1 MVIYIYLD
9 SVLDRHRVLLHN
21 YCFGEA
27 ESTNTSFPYQFLVK
41 GGGKRTNIDP
51 FVICYAHLKS
61 RESPALKNI
70 RKIIRSHWLEDLKPF
85 VLEYISFLTLW

>member
-21 YCFGEA
+21 YYFGEA

-41 GGGKRTNIDP
+41 GGGG
-51 FVICYAHLKS
+51 
-61 RESPALKNI
+61 REQT
-70 RKIIRSHWLEDLKPF
+70 
-85 VLEYISFLTLW
+85 LTLS